1 MYDQVS
7 PEGIAA
13 IRTLFFGRLA
23 QTNRDLIQALAD
35 LALEVNGRN
44 RNAIAL
50 LLGDIESQVQGM
62 RNVVTAFEEYLED

>member
-35 LALEVNGRN
+35 LALEVNGWN